1 MSGLESLAPQ
11 AKRVT
16 VAGRDFDLL
25 PVKMRDLKAF
35 SDAAIPVAPLVLTN
49 RVLEAAT
56 EHYEGMKAALAIAA
70 KAEPEWLDGLDPEEF
85 FRLVSAVVEVNGDF
99 FVRRLTPLILVM
111 QAQTQAAIDRLGV
124 PSLPTSGATDTPSPP
139 S

>member
-1 MSGLESLAPQ
+1 MSDLASLSPQ

-16 VAGRDFDLL
+16 VAGRDFDLS
-25 PVKMRDLKAF
+25 PVRMGQLAAF
-35 SDAAIPVAPLVLTN
+35 SEAVMPVVPLVLAG

-56 EHYEGMKAALAIAA
+56 GHYEGMKAALAIAA
-70 KAEPEWLDGLDPEEF
+70 KAEPDWLDNLAPDDF
-85 FRLVSAVVEVNGDF
+85 LRLVAAVVEVNGDF

-111 QAQTQAAIDRLGV
+111 QAQMQAAVERLGP
-124 PSLPTSGATDTPSPP
+124 PSSPILDATDMPSRL